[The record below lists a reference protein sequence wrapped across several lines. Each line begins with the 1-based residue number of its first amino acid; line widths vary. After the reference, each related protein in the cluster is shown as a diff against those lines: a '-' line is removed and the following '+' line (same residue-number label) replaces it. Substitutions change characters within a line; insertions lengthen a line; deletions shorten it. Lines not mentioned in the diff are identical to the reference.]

1 MKSTSEFD
9 FFLYFYL
16 VFFKSIKFA
25 ATNSLAEIVATI
37 YATVAAAAAATAA
50 SVAVNYAKSIK
61 FAANLI

>member
-1 MKSTSEFD
+1 MIFSVFLLS
-9 FFLYFYL
+9 FFLE
-16 VFFKSIKFA
+16 SIKFA